1 MKPFNYRS
9 ASFFFLAFFSF
20 SLIIGGC
27 APKARPL
34 VSGLDT
40 AEHHT
45 VSGMKLLENGRLLDA
60 EREFSLAK
68 ELDQKYSRAYRGL
81 GLVFAYK
88 GDFESAFKNMSQAKI
103 LAKDKEEEALS
114 YVGFMCVHTQQK
126 GKDWLVD
133 VENNFN
139 NARHIDRDLPDS
151 HFYMGIAYKEAYR
164 FREAADAVRKVLE
177 INKTFIDE
185 ADHQLRLVQKIESAM
200 PRTLIGKKVALLEKV
215 KRIDVAA
222 LFVQELELDKVY
234 EKLRPKRFDKSF
246 RSPDETF
253 SPKEI
258 PVPVDVQDHPLKADV
273 QVAIGLG
280 IKGLGTFPDGTFAPG
295 ESITRASYA
304 MMIAD
309 IISTVTN
316 DPALATKYKGNVSPF
331 TDVAND
337 VPYFNAIMVCT
348 TRGIMEAK
356 EGGIRQNM
364 FDPMGSVQ
372 GADAL
377 LAIRRLKEDLK
388 IF

>member
-1 MKPFNYRS
+1 
-9 ASFFFLAFFSF
+9 
-20 SLIIGGC
+20 
-27 APKARPL
+27 
-34 VSGLDT
+34 
-40 AEHHT
+40 
-45 VSGMKLLENGRLLDA
+45 
-60 EREFSLAK
+60 
-68 ELDQKYSRAYRGL
+68 
-81 GLVFAYK
+81 
-88 GDFESAFKNMSQAKI
+88 
-103 LAKDKEEEALS
+103 
-114 YVGFMCVHTQQK
+114 
-126 GKDWLVD
+126 
-133 VENNFN
+133 
-139 NARHIDRDLPDS
+139 
-151 HFYMGIAYKEAYR
+151 
-164 FREAADAVRKVLE
+164 
-177 INKTFIDE
+177 
-185 ADHQLRLVQKIESAM
+185 
-200 PRTLIGKKVALLEKV
+200 
-215 KRIDVAA
+215 
-222 LFVQELELDKVY
+222 LDKVY

-273 QVAIGLG
+273 QVAIGLE